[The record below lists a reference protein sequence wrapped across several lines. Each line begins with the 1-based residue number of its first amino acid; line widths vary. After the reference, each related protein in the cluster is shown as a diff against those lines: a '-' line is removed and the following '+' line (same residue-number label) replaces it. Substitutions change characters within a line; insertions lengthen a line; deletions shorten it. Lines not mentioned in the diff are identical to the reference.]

1 MPDPD
6 SPPPEPTGGWTNEYR
21 IPRGPA
27 TPSLGDRLRNRI
39 RSEGPL
45 AFPEFMAAALYDPEE
60 GYYAKG
66 SRQVGRAGDFFTS
79 VSVGPL
85 FGELLARRFA
95 REWRGWGSPARWRI
109 IEFGSHDGKLA
120 ADVLAGLLKINPA
133 AYAAVEYV
141 IPEPL
146 PMLQQAQ
153 RETLG
158 KFGDRVV
165 HVSDLL
171 GVAEDP
177 LPGIA
182 FGNEV
187 LDALPFHVVE
197 WRDGHW
203 RDCRVALDDDGI
215 FQWQLG
221 ESIADPSVAAALT
234 EIGTV
239 FPDGYRT
246 EVRVNFHDF
255 MEPALRC
262 LSKGLLLW
270 IDYGFER
277 TDYYHPQRTQGTL
290 RTFSNHRAGED
301 PLANPGEIDITAHVD
316 FTAVAEAAVALGC
329 KPKPLRDQ
337 GGWLTELAREWLLE
351 LEGNPQPS
359 LLRQFQTLIHPSQ
372 LGRSFQV
379 MELEVRRMDAHIH
392 PD

>member
-1 MPDPD
+1 MD
-6 SPPPEPTGGWTNEYR
+6 
-21 IPRGPA
+21 RGPA
-27 TPSLGDRLRNRI
+27 TPSLAERLRNRI

-45 AFPEFMAAALYDPEE
+45 PFPEFMAAALYDPAD

-120 ADVLAGLLKINPA
+120 ADVLAGLLKIDPA
-133 AYAAVEYV
+133 AYAALGYV

-158 KFGDRVV
+158 KFGERVV
-165 HVSDLL
+165 HAVDLL
-171 GVAEDP
+171 GLAEDP

-197 WRDGHW
+197 WRDGRW
-203 RDCRVALDDDGI
+203 CDCRVALDDDVN

-221 ESIADPSVAAALT
+221 ESIADPSVAADLT
-234 EIGTV
+234 EIGAA

-246 EVRVNFHDF
+246 EVRVNFQHF

-262 LSKGLLLW
+262 LSQGLLLW
-270 IDYGFER
+270 IDYGFGR
-277 TDYYHPQRTQGTL
+277 SDYYHPQRTQGTL
-290 RTFSNHRAGED
+290 RTFSNHRAGDD

-316 FTAVAEAAVALGC
+316 FTAVAEAGVALGC
-329 KPKPLRDQ
+329 QPAPIRDQ
-337 GGWLTELAREWLLE
+337 GGWLTDLARDWLLE

-359 LLRQFQTLIHPSQ
+359 LLRQFQTLTHPGH
-372 LGRSFQV
+372 LGLKFQV
-379 MELEVRRMDAHIH
+379 MEIEVRKMDAYVH